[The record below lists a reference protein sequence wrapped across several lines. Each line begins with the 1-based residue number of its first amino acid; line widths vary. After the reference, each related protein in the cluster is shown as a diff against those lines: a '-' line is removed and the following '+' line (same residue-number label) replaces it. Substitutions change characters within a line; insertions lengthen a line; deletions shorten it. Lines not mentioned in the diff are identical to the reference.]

1 MLFWLAAWKYN
12 GRSVIV
18 KLRSAV
24 EICGVPELEIV
35 LMCLDIGAVLR
46 YGEVASKSFI
56 LAHKLNDGLCATVW
70 QGK

>member
-12 GRSVIV
+12 GKSVII
-18 KLRSAV
+18 KLRSEV

-46 YGEVASKSFI
+46 YGEVTSKSFI

>member
-12 GRSVIV
+12 GKSVIV
-18 KLRSAV
+18 KLRSEV

-56 LAHKLNDGLCATVW
+56 FGHKLNDGLCATVW